1 VISYICKGKSNGS
14 VTMSLAEQSGY
25 ADHDAALKKYYNDI
39 KSCLHD
45 AASSCIPSVKLSIQ
59 NGHQN
64 WTN

>member
-1 VISYICKGKSNGS
+1 
-14 VTMSLAEQSGY
+14 MSLAEQSGY